1 MHISNKC
8 SIAVHCLIFIFEY
21 GTEKKVTSE
30 LLSLSTGCNPVTI
43 RNILSALKKDGIIEV
58 KSGTGGATLAVP
70 LSEISLYRICH
81 AVDPAAIEKM
91 ISIHGTP
98 SPFCPVGRNIGTVLS
113 QTYDT
118 LKKRCDFQHGVCY
131 DGENHRG
138 LSGAA
143 YQAVIPE
150 NCLRTMRFIRRSPLK
165 NI

>member
-58 KSGTGGATLAVP
+58 KQEPEEPP
-70 LSEISLYRICH
+70 LRFHFPKFLLYRICH

-118 LKKRCDFQHGVCY
+118 LKKD
-131 DGENHRG
+131 
-138 LSGAA
+138 
-143 YQAVIPE
+143 VISSME
-150 NCLRTMRFIRRSPLK
+150 SVTMEKIIEDYRALLIRQ
-165 NI
+165 